1 MNNVEKFLANNTKGF
16 EARKELFEIISN
28 ELYSIF
34 YENKKV
40 DFNVNLVF
48 EEWINQIGFFGES
61 INSLKILFYVL
72 NNKNKFL
79 DYHYKA
85 VKGCF
90 CTDNQKWLHHFEK
103 LTEDE
108 ALLLYKMINN

>member
-1 MNNVEKFLANNTKGF
+1 MQHIEIFLANNTKGF
-16 EARKELFEIISN
+16 EAKKELFEIISN

-40 DFNVNLVF
+40 DFDVNLVF
-48 EEWINQIGFFGES
+48 EEWINQVGFLGES
-61 INSLKILFYVL
+61 LNSLKILFYVT
-72 NNKNKFL
+72 NNQEKFL

-90 CTDNQKWLHHFEK
+90 CIDREKWLQHFEE
-103 LTEDE
+103 LTAEE
-108 ALLLYKMINN
+108 ALILYKMINN